1 LRAVILCAGYG
12 KRLKPYT
19 DTFQKSMLPIHNKPL
34 LEYILDGLIYAGFKD
49 FILVV
54 GYKKEQIL
62 SYFNKGENQNIRI
75 QYIEQKKLNGTGG
88 ALLEC
93 EKIIEKSH
101 FFLTWGDI
109 LVPYS
114 VYEEVVGIF
123 KREHDNFIL
132 VSNYTDDPFKGAAI
146 YIKDDYCVDIVEKPP
161 QGESKSKINNS
172 GIFIFSKEIFKVL
185 NTLKPS
191 KRGEIELTDALRIGI
206 KSKKW
211 KVRVIKMKKNQ
222 FRGDFG
228 DKNTYENLKDNS
240 NWLREL
246 VNDKNDQK
254 V

>member
-1 LRAVILCAGYG
+1 MKAVILCAGYG

-62 SYFNKGENQNIRI
+62 NYFNDVENQNIRI
-75 QYIEQKKLNGTGG
+75 QYIEQKELNGTGG

-93 EKIIEKSH
+93 EKIIDNSH

-114 VYEEVVGIF
+114 VYEEVLSLF
-123 KREHDNFIL
+123 NREHNNFIL

-146 YIKDDYCVDIVEKPP
+146 SIKDDYCLDIVEKPP
-161 QGESKSKINNS
+161 KGKSKSKLNNS

-185 NTLKPS
+185 KTLEPS
-191 KRGEIELTDALRIGI
+191 KRGEIELTDALKIGI
-206 KSKKW
+206 KSKNW
-211 KVRVIKMKKNQ
+211 KIRVIIMKKNQ

-228 DKNTYENLKDNS
+228 DRNIYENLKENS
-240 NWLREL
+240 SWLNEL
-246 VNDKNDQK
+246 VDDRNEQ
-254 V
+254 